1 VSPLSVYRF
10 AENVT
15 VPPRNSTEQQD
26 VCDLMALNASLD
38 VDHALLA

>member
-15 VPPRNSTEQQD
+15 VPPRNPAGQRD
-26 VCDLMALNASLD
+26 VCDLMALNAPLD
-38 VDHALLA
+38 VDQLLPE